1 MKESALGRG
10 ARSTLLMVSLAAALS
25 ACGFA
30 EQPAPVSYRAGPA
43 LAPLP
48 PPGTLGRAH
57 PDSIVV
63 EPGQTLFDVSRLYDI
78 PTRAIIDANRL
89 EPPYRLV
96 AGRPL
101 ALPQVRTHLV
111 RGGDTVY
118 SVSRQYGVEASTLV
132 ATNHLVPPFTIFSGT
147 VLVLPPQAAGPASAS
162 ASAGGPAGRITATP
176 LPPLPSQGG
185 GAVSAAPV
193 PPAPAIASAP
203 SGAQPAPIAP
213 ATSIPPPS
221 PATGASQPVPPAPSP
236 PSAPPPASA
245 APPASQAPSDQTAS
259 LPPPALRGGRGL
271 LWPLRGRIIGRY
283 GPATSGTQNDGINI
297 AAAEGTPV
305 LAADAGTVAYA
316 GNELRGY
323 GNLILIKH
331 PDGWMTA
338 YAHNAQLLVARGQKV
353 QRGQVIARVGATGA
367 VSEPQLH
374 FEVRRGTHAL
384 DPMDYLGPAPVSG

>member
-10 ARSTLLMVSLAAALS
+10 VRSTLLMVSLAAALS

-96 AGRPL
+96 AGRTL
-101 ALPQVRTHLV
+101 TLPQVRTHLV

-118 SVSRQYGVEASTLV
+118 SVSRLYGVEASTLV

-162 ASAGGPAGRITATP
+162 ASPGGRAGNITATP
-176 LPPLPSQGG
+176 LAPLPTQGSG
-185 GAVSAAPV
+185 TV
-193 PPAPAIASAP
+193 ASAP
-203 SGAQPAPIAP
+203 TPLP
-213 ATSIPPPS
+213 
-221 PATGASQPVPPAPSP
+221 
-236 PSAPPPASA
+236 PPPAYAPSA
-245 APPASQAPSDQTAS
+245 APPPQTAAPAPTPAPVPAPSVEPSQPAPSVAAPAPQAPPEQSAS

-338 YAHNAQLLVARGQKV
+338 YAHNAQILVARGQKV